1 MKYSQ
6 KKKIDKQL
14 EKCKS
19 QFEILSCDTVKQ
31 MIRSVSSK
39 SCSLVPVPTHILKT
53 DYFDAIGSVI
63 TAIVNESLTSDEFL
77 SALKQS
83 LICPV
88 LTEEARS

>member
-1 MKYSQ
+1 
-6 KKKIDKQL
+6 
-14 EKCKS
+14 
-19 QFEILSCDTVKQ
+19 

-39 SCSLVPVPTHILKT
+39 SCSLHPVPTHILKT

-63 TAIVNESLTSDEFL
+63 TAIVNESLTSDEFP